1 MKIVLL
7 SLLVA
12 VVLSQPGGNQN
23 VIDDIHGFRVEYD
36 DRNDIV
42 IFVSNDECYII
53 EAADATWDSIVR
65 DQEQLHVVVD
75 EIYAQ
80 FTAVEI
86 LTFTIAMKIA
96 LVLLV
101 LLPLAFARPQL
112 DKRQLFGVD
121 MSQLRVVLQDVLTQ
135 LGSDPSEQQCE
146 ASCHQAIAREESTLH
161 LGCDLICASF
171 QALCQLL
178 LPDQVATPAVP

>member
-7 SLLVA
+7 SLLAAVA
-12 VVLSQPGGNQN
+12 LSQPGGNQN

-80 FTAVEI
+80 FTAG
-86 LTFTIAMKIA
+86 T
-96 LVLLV
+96 
-101 LLPLAFARPQL
+101 
-112 DKRQLFGVD
+112 GVV
-121 MSQLRVVLQDVLTQ
+121 SLTQ
-135 LGSDPSEQQCE
+135 QEAAQAYDSSLEQGQC
-146 ASCHQAIAREESTLH
+146 REKDIFRVRYT
-161 LGCDLICASF
+161 
-171 QALCQLL
+171 
-178 LPDQVATPAVP
+178 PDV